1 MSEDSK
7 ISFLK
12 RYSFEYSS
20 INLLNSFYI
29 IFRYKTN
36 FLIYIFLWK
45 CYNFYNKNKQFYG
58 FYTENRSL
66 FLQQIKIILAKGLL
80 LWLAI
85 KL

>member
-1 MSEDSK
+1 MSEDCK

-45 CYNFYNKNKQFYG
+45 CYNFYYKNKQFYG

-66 FLQQIKIILAKGLL
+66 FFTANKNHTCKGGFYYGLQ
-80 LWLAI
+80 
-85 KL
+85 